1 MTLKE
6 KVKNLPSCPGVYLMK
21 DSLGTIIYV
30 GKSKNLK
37 NRVRSYFYKSKHSSS
52 KLEKLVQNLKDLDY
66 IVTDTEF
73 EAFMLECQL
82 IKKLKPAYN
91 KLMKNPLA
99 YTYIKITMDESYP
112 KIEVTNNNDE
122 NPRNLYFGPY
132 ATKGIIE
139 NALECIKEFYKIN
152 CSNPTKKN
160 STCLNHS
167 LGLCLGMCTGSRAKA
182 QYNNIIKKIIGFI
195 NGLDNTLILELDEA
209 MNKASEEFNF
219 EAAAKY
225 RDCIEAI
232 KSLMNK
238 EKVID
243 FTKANNN
250 ILMLESLK
258 ENCIKAFYIKGNK
271 VIFSKKYTFYS
282 LSKELIQVL
291 KNDILINFN
300 TDVLSSSIKVTRD
313 DIDEAQIIYSYL
325 RTSNCKYIIIPDEH
339 LKSINSTKID
349 EAIELHLQ
357 KSMS

>member
-21 DSLGTIIYV
+21 DSLDTIIYV

-37 NRVRSYFYKSKHSSS
+37 NRVSSYFYKSKPSSS
-52 KLEKLVQNLKDLDY
+52 KLEKLVQNLKDFDY

-99 YTYIKITMDESYP
+99 YAYIKITMDESYP
-112 KIEVTNNNDE
+112 KIEVTNSNDK
-122 NPRNLYFGPY
+122 NPKNLYFGPY
-132 ATKGIIE
+132 ARKGIVE
-139 NALECIKEFYKIN
+139 NALEGLKEFYKIN

-160 STCLNHS
+160 STCLKHS
-167 LGLCLGMCTGSRAKA
+167 LGLCLGMCADSRAKD
-182 QYNNIIKKIIGFI
+182 QYNNVIKKIIKFL
-195 NGLDNTLILELDEA
+195 NELDNTLILELEEA

-232 KSLMNK
+232 KSLINK

-258 ENCIKAFYIKGNK
+258 ENQIKSFFIKGNK
-271 VIFSKKYTFYS
+271 VIFSKKYTFYT
-282 LSKELIQVL
+282 LTKELIQVL

-300 TDVLSSSIKVTRD
+300 NDVLNSSTKVTRD

-339 LKSINSTKID
+339 LKSINSTIID